1 MDRLPQRP
9 SAPPADPREELLR
22 RLAEQRRQASR
33 SQPGGAPRVGDL
45 LTASDPV
52 KARSGCLHPKVVED
66 YVAGRLRPSKLDPV
80 REHLRSCPSCRA
92 YAVGLRDACSLPAPA
107 RPVVIRPV
115 LGLGHIAG
123 LTVAGMLLM
132 IANTTI
138 LDVLSTLDATA
149 VAVST
154 ARPAEPG
161 REVVA
166 PAPVLAAPAA
176 TAPAAPAAT
185 APAAPAAE
193 LPPRANL
200 EEEIRPEVAQEGA
213 AGQSSTNETGRVVEG
228 GPEVTVAAATQQP
241 VSTGGQGH

>member
-22 RLAEQRRQASR
+22 RLAEQRRQASW

-52 KARSGCLHPKVVED
+52 KARTGCLHPKVVED
-66 YVAGRLRPSKLDPV
+66 YVAGRLKPSKLDPV

-154 ARPAEPG
+154 ARPAEPE

-166 PAPVLAAPAA
+166 PAPVLAAPAT
-176 TAPAAPAAT
+176 TAPAAPAAI
-185 APAAPAAE
+185 APAAPEE
-193 LPPRANL
+193 LPTPTNL
-200 EEEIRPEVAQEGA
+200 EEENRPEVAQEGA

-228 GPEVTVAAATQQP
+228 SPEVTVAAATQRP